1 MNKILIIIDP
11 QNDFVDPK
19 GSLYVEG
26 AEKTIEKLADYIKT
40 DGQKYDHLVCT
51 QDTHRRIHVSLQN
64 GWTHKP
70 APGTR
75 VVKKVGSDFKLTA
88 DKELAIKYYGEEG
101 VTIWPDHCIIGTWGH
116 CFPDILVDAFSDWEI
131 KKGKGVFYQRKGEDC
146 GYEAFSALTKE
157 FMTGVKPEWRKWE
170 NLSIDIC
177 GFCKDICVAET
188 VKDLVIRGGEKD
200 VTLLD
205 SLCATLDP
213 NSKNLEI
220 LKEMAKNGEIKITV

>member
-1 MNKILIIIDP
+1 MTKILLIIDP
-11 QNDFVDPK
+11 QNDFVDPR
-19 GSLYVEG
+19 GSLYVKG
-26 AEKTIEKLADYIKT
+26 AEETIKKLADYIKT

-51 QDTHRRIHVSLQN
+51 QDTHRRIHISLQN

-75 VVKKVGSDFKLTA
+75 VVKKVGSDFELVA
-88 DKELAIKYYGEEG
+88 DKELDTKYYGAEG

-131 KKGKGVFYQRKGEDC
+131 KKEKGVFYQRKGEDC
-146 GYEAFSALTKE
+146 GYEAYSALTEE
-157 FMTGVKPEWRKWE
+157 FMIGVKPEWRKWE

-188 VKDLVIRGGEKD
+188 VKDLVTWGKEED

-213 NSKNLEI
+213 ASKNLEI
-220 LKEMAKNGEIKITV
+220 LQELKDSGLLKITV